1 MGEAVELE
9 IVRLGAQGDGVAEGR
24 AGPVFVPFT
33 LPGERVRVE
42 LAGERGRLIEVLLA
56 SPDRIA
62 PACRHFG
69 KCGGCALQHMRAEAY
84 RGMKAE
90 LIRFGLAQR
99 GLVAPIATATCVGH
113 GARRRAVMAARRVGA
128 VGTGQPKRHD
138 NKPGAGILIGFHEAA
153 SHTLVPVLECPVLS
167 PRIVAALPGLA
178 ELVAPLQSRSG
189 ETRLAVLAAENG
201 LDVTVDD
208 VSTRLEPDLR
218 AQLARSASALGLVRL
233 SVNREPVFTAA
244 EPFVRCGRAEIV
256 PPPGAFVQASGEAEA
271 AMARLVMEAM
281 PKKARRVAD
290 LFAGVGA
297 FAFPL
302 AERASVLAVDSDK
315 ASLAALAAAARHT
328 QGIKPIET
336 RVRDLFREP
345 LSRKELEGFDAVV
358 FDPPRA
364 GAEAQ
369 AATLARSA
377 VPIVVAVSCN
387 PATLARDLRI
397 LVDGG
402 YAIERVTPVDQ
413 FLYSPHIEA
422 VAVLRRSK

>member
-9 IVRLGAQGDGVAEGR
+9 IVRLGAQGDGVAEGP
-24 AGPVFVPFT
+24 AGAVYVPFT
-33 LPGERVRVE
+33 LPGERVSAE
-42 LAGERGRLIEVLLA
+42 IAGERGRLIEVLQP
-56 SPDRIA
+56 SPGRIA

-69 KCGGCALQHMRAEAY
+69 KCGGCALQHMKGDAY
-84 RGMKAE
+84 RAMKAE
-90 LIRFGLAQR
+90 LIRMALAQR
-99 GLVAPIATATCVGH
+99 GLAAPIAPATSVGH
-113 GARRRAVMAARRVGA
+113 GARRRAVLAARR
-128 VGTGQPKRHD
+128 TGS
-138 NKPGAGILIGFHEAA
+138 GILIGFHEAA
-153 SHTLVPVLECPVLS
+153 SHTLVPIQECPVLS

-178 ELVAPLQSRSG
+178 QLVAPLQSRSG

-208 VSTRLEPDLR
+208 VSTTLEPDLR
-218 AQLARSASALGLVRL
+218 ATLARSAAALGLVRL
-233 SVNREPVFTAA
+233 SVNRDPVFTAA
-244 EPFVRCGRAEIV
+244 EPFVRCGRAEV
-256 PPPGAFVQASGEAEA
+256 SPPPGAFVQASGEAEA

-281 PKKARRVAD
+281 PKKVKRVAD
-290 LFAGVGA
+290 LFAGIGA

-302 AERASVLAVDSDK
+302 AERASVLAIDSDK
-315 ASLAALAAAARHT
+315 ASLAALAAASRHT

-336 RVRDLFREP
+336 RGRDLFREP

-369 AATLARSA
+369 AGTLAKSA
-377 VPIVVAVSCN
+377 VPAVVAVSCN
-387 PATLARDLRI
+387 PATLARDLRT

>member
-9 IVRLGAQGDGVAEGR
+9 IVRLGAQGDGVAEGP
-24 AGPVFVPFT
+24 AGPVFVPYT
-33 LPGERVRVE
+33 LPGERVRAEV
-42 LAGERGRLIEVLLA
+42 AGERGRLVEVLSP

-69 KCGGCALQHMRAEAY
+69 KCGGCALQHMKPEAY
-84 RGMKAE
+84 RDMKAE
-90 LIRFGLAQR
+90 LIRLGLAQR
-99 GLVAPIATATCVGH
+99 GLTADIAPLIDVGH

-128 VGTGQPKRHD
+128 VGTGQPKRPD
-138 NKPGAGILIGFHEAA
+138 NKPGSGVLLGFHEAA

-208 VSTRLEPDLR
+208 VSTKLEPDLR
-218 AQLARSASALGLVRL
+218 AALARSASALGLVRL

-244 EPFVRCGRAEIV
+244 EPFVSCGRAEV
-256 PPPGAFVQASGEAEA
+256 APPPGTFLQASREAEA
-271 AMARLVMEAM
+271 AMARLGIEAM
-281 PKKARRVAD
+281 PKKLKRVAD
-290 LFAGVGA
+290 LFAGLGA
-297 FAFPL
+297 FTFPL
-302 AERASVLAVDSDK
+302 AERAAVLAVDSDK
-315 ASLAALAAAARHT
+315 ASIAALASAARHT
-328 QGIKPIET
+328 QGVKPIET

-369 AATLARSA
+369 AGTLAKSA
-377 VPIVVAVSCN
+377 VPTVVAVSCS

-402 YAIERVTPVDQ
+402 YRIERVTPIDQ
-413 FLYSPHIEA
+413 FLYSPHVEA
-422 VAVLRRSK
+422 VAVLRRNK